1 MARIRYLTQDASKL
15 RLRKFF
21 LLMPR
26 VPCTEGGP
34 GQSQA
39 NVPINHENAW
49 ASDLCFGISP
59 RGTAKKLL
67 KSLVAP
73 VAAFFGSAAESKG
86 MNHLDLFY
94 QQHVCFFSN
103 CLHARR
109 GRAFAFPQ
117 SAGSL
122 ARRLPKDPLHWDFG
136 RRTGPPDASSN
147 SFIHDSNLV
156 DPASSHTLVSKIK
169 PCMSKYKQLIL

>member
-15 RLRKFF
+15 RLRSFF

-73 VAAFFGSAAESKG
+73 VAAFFGGAAESKG

-94 QQHVCFFSN
+94 QQHVCFSRTVFM
-103 CLHARR
+103 HAVEELLLFRSQQ
-109 GRAFAFPQ
+109 G
-117 SAGSL
+117 
-122 ARRLPKDPLHWDFG
+122 
-136 RRTGPPDASSN
+136 
-147 SFIHDSNLV
+147 V
-156 DPASSHTLVSKIK
+156 
-169 PCMSKYKQLIL
+169 

>member
-1 MARIRYLTQDASKL
+1 
-15 RLRKFF
+15 
-21 LLMPR
+21 MPR

-73 VAAFFGSAAESKG
+73 VAAFFGRRGGIQRNESFRFV
-86 MNHLDLFY
+86 LSTTCLF
-94 QQHVCFFSN
+94 CSN

-117 SAGSL
+117 SAGSF

-147 SFIHDSNLV
+147 SFIYDSNLV

-169 PCMSKYKQLIL
+169 PCMSKYKHFIL

>member
-15 RLRKFF
+15 RLRSFF

-49 ASDLCFGISP
+49 ASDLCLGILP

-73 VAAFFGSAAESKG
+73 VAAFG
-86 MNHLDLFY
+86 
-94 QQHVCFFSN
+94 
-103 CLHARR
+103 RR
-109 GRAFAFPQ
+109 GGIQRNESFRFVLSTTCLFSRTVFMHAVEELCFSAVSREFSTAAAQGPIALGLWAANRA
-117 SAGSL
+117 S
-122 ARRLPKDPLHWDFG
+122 RRF
-136 RRTGPPDASSN
+136 
-147 SFIHDSNLV
+147 V
-156 DPASSHTLVSKIK
+156 
-169 PCMSKYKQLIL
+169 

>member
-15 RLRKFF
+15 RLRSFF

-49 ASDLCFGISP
+49 ASDLCLGILP

-73 VAAFFGSAAESKG
+73 VAAFG
-86 MNHLDLFY
+86 
-94 QQHVCFFSN
+94 
-103 CLHARR
+103 RR
-109 GRAFAFPQ
+109 GGIQRNESFRFVLSTTCLFFLELSSCTPWKGFCFSAVSREFSTAAAQGPIALGLWAANRA
-117 SAGSL
+117 S
-122 ARRLPKDPLHWDFG
+122 RRF
-136 RRTGPPDASSN
+136 
-147 SFIHDSNLV
+147 V
-156 DPASSHTLVSKIK
+156 
-169 PCMSKYKQLIL
+169 